1 MAGVYFHFPFCRQA
15 CHYCNFHF
23 STSFKYLE
31 QMLEAFEKEI
41 LLRKDELCI
50 ALESIYFGGGSP
62 SLMPPKSLERLIGL
76 VGRYAHFNDNIEI
89 TLEANPD
96 DVSPQYLHECKSI
109 GVNRLSLGIQ
119 SFHDTE
125 LKLINRIHDG
135 SQALEAIE
143 NTAVYF
149 DNFSVDLIYGVPG
162 SNLSSWESNLQQ
174 ALTFAPCHLSCYA
187 LTVEPKTVLDQWV
200 QEEKVMLLDEKL
212 VKSQYDLLID
222 RLEGHYENYEFS
234 NFCKNGFQS
243 VNNSNYWKG
252 KAYVGIG
259 PGAHS
264 YDGKRYRSWNP
275 SNNLKYLKSIR
286 EGHLPSTG
294 EHLKTHEAFNEFVM
308 TGLRTIWGTSLHE
321 IHRSFGQHY
330 ADYLEKQATQ
340 HLIEQRLYWDGD
352 ALKVAKKAKFLTDGI
367 AADLFMLKG

>member
-1 MAGVYFHFPFCRQA
+1 
-15 CHYCNFHF
+15 
-23 STSFKYLE
+23 
-31 QMLEAFEKEI
+31 MLEAFEKEI

-275 SNNLKYLKSIR
+275 SNNLKYLKSLR
-286 EGHLPSTG
+286 EGHLPSKG